1 MSLRLVIILTVA
13 VAGFSLSAC
22 GGGGS
27 PNSLTTTTQP
37 RTALPAAGAQS
48 LEVSVAP
55 WRLPAPVSRAVVL
68 TDGQNLLVFGGQDA
82 SHNSTATTSQIDPK
96 TGTVTAL
103 GPLSPAVHDAAG
115 VRVGQD
121 DLIIAGGSP
130 PPRAAVQTVQGAGP
144 AQLRGQLPAARTDHV
159 AALVG
164 DSIYVFG
171 GAQDEGFPVATVF
184 SSADAGA
191 TWHDAGTLTQPVR
204 YPAIAVIG
212 TAAYLFG
219 GVTTTNGTDTT
230 AIQRYDPKTHTTS
243 VIAQLPAPLSHASA
257 ITFGNVVFLLGG
269 FVNNTPSTQVLRFD
283 VSHQQDHRRRRAPR
297 TTHRRGRDRRRRDRI
312 PRGRRRTR
320 PRHHRQRRDSQAPM
334 IKEDRPGAG
343 GQELVGPRAQAQE
356 LACTT
361 VHHKGRPTAG

>member
-1 MSLRLVIILTVA
+1 MSFRLVIILTVA

-82 SHNSTATTSQIDPK
+82 GHNSTATTSQIDPK
-96 TGTVTAL
+96 TGTVTAS

-243 VIAQLPAPLSHASA
+243 VIAQLPAPLSHTSA

-283 VSHQQDHRRRRAPR
+283 VHTNRITDVGALPAPL
-297 TTHRRGRDRRRRDRI
+297 TDAAATI
-312 PRGRRRTR
+312 V
-320 PRHHRQRRDSQAPM
+320 
-334 IKEDRPGAG
+334 AG
-343 GQELVGPRAQAQE
+343 TGYLVGGEGPGRATTANVETLKPR
-356 LACTT
+356 
-361 VHHKGRPTAG
+361 